1 MKSIRLF
8 IIGLFVLS
16 SASAQDLHQEVVT
29 EGGQQFLLGP
39 ITKDLLNQPPYSDW
53 YEQNYAAYEPESAT
67 TTEIKEMIKKHHVL
81 IFLGTW
87 CGDSKREVPRFLKIM
102 DMADLSEDRLK
113 IIAVDRREPNIKK
126 SPTGE
131 HWGLQIKRVPT
142 FIFLKDGKEVNRIV
156 ESPRITLESDILEIL
171 KGSDYEP
178 NYLELMRSE

>member
-1 MKSIRLF
+1 MKFLHLF
-8 IIGLFVLS
+8 IVTLFIS
-16 SASAQDLHQEVVT
+16 TITYSQDLHQEIIT
-29 EGGQQFLLGP
+29 DEGLQFLIGP
-39 ITKDLLNQPPYSDW
+39 INRDLLDQSPYRDWYQENYSTYSIEKDATKD
-53 YEQNYAAYEPESAT
+53 
-67 TTEIKEMIKKHHVL
+67 IKEMIKKHHVL

-102 DMADLSEDRLK
+102 DQAELPEDRLK

-131 HWGLQIKRVPT
+131 QWGLQIKRVPT

-156 ESPRITLESDILEIL
+156 ESPIESLEQDILGIL

-178 NYLELMRSE
+178 NYMELMRSE